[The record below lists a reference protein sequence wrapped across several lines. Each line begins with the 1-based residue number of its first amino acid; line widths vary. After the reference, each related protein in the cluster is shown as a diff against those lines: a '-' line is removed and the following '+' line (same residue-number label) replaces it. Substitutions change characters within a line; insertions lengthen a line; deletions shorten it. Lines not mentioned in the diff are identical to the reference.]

1 MKLVVEVVEEERRVM
16 VLVALA
22 VARGVRRRE
31 EGFIVAV
38 VADQWVG
45 LGELVVMMSRMGFG
59 V

>member
-1 MKLVVEVVEEERRVM
+1 MKPVVEVVEEERRVM

-31 EGFIVAV
+31 GGFIVAV